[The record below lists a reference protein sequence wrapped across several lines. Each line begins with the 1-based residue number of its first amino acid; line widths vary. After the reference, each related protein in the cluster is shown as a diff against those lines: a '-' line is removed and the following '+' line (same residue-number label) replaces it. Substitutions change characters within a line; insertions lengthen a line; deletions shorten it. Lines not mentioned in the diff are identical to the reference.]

1 MRTLR
6 RSILTLAA
14 CAAGLL
20 AQDSPGLWTSDQVRA
35 AVTATL
41 AESPTLSAVKL
52 NSAQIDGDRV
62 TLDLSRQLLDLGR
75 PSAVDNA
82 IRHMAASIANLPADS
97 TGFRLSVLV
106 DGTSLRDV
114 RGDTLA
120 ARSEAKLPVRRASA
134 AADSNAPAASV
145 VVLNPDSGDLD
156 LDGARSA
163 ELAMTIRESLSS
175 GGMEVLGARNLD
187 KYAGT
192 GESGADKWR
201 ESALAYLK
209 ELGLPAEILEQGDDT
224 SRPLFANWAGAS
236 AMITL
241 RGSSSRVPL
250 IYYSPEG
257 PQSGSSEAL
266 ALGLQTGLTGAKVI
280 ACDDCGLEMR
290 LASMAS
296 VVLDLGEAIAR
307 PAAQLA
313 TAGSVGESFQAL
325 STHVLAA
332 SLAEMTSPAP
342 GSQLTGTSATF
353 QWNPGQDATSY
364 WLMVGSWLGGNT
376 LYSQSQGN
384 LTSASVTGLPTNGST
399 IYVRLWSY
407 VNSQWVSNDYQY
419 RAYSPNGST
428 PTKAVLTAPAPG
440 SKLSG
445 PSATFQWT
453 AGVGVNRY
461 YLFIGQ
467 WAGGNTIYS
476 QDMVDSV
483 QASVSGLPTDGSTL
497 YVRLWSYID
506 GVWQFNDST
515 LTAAGMLNPVKA
527 QITSPAQGSTLSGST
542 ATFQWDAG
550 SGVTHYYLH
559 VGLWQGGN
567 SIFSQDMNTSQSV
580 QVTGLPTDA
589 STVYV
594 RLWSYIGGAWQYNDY
609 TYKASGTAP
618 TAAKAAITA
627 PAPGSTLTGSSI
639 TFTWTAGSAVQRYW
653 LFIGTSVG
661 NNDIYGA
668 DQNLNL
674 SATVTVPVNGKA
686 LYVRLWSYINGAWQF
701 NDYQYKAAGN

>member
-1 MRTLR
+1 MRTLKR
-6 RSILTLAA
+6 TILTLAA
-14 CAAGLL
+14 CAASLL
-20 AQDSPGLWTSDQVRA
+20 AQDAPGLWTSDQVRD
-35 AVTATL
+35 AVTSTL
-41 AESPTLSAVKL
+41 SESPALSTVTLNAARV
-52 NSAQIDGDRV
+52 DGDRV
-62 TLDLSRQLLDLGR
+62 TLDLSRQILDLGR
-75 PSAVDNA
+75 PAVIDSA
-82 IRHMAASIANLPADS
+82 IRRLAASIAALPAES
-97 TGFRLSVLV
+97 TGFRLTILV
-106 DGTSLRDV
+106 DGLPLRDA
-114 RGDTLA
+114 RGDMAVLP
-120 ARSEAKLPVRRASA
+120 SQSKLSARRAA
-134 AADSNAPAASV
+134 ASDGGAPAASV
-145 VVLNPDSGDLD
+145 VVLNPDSGDFD
-156 LDGARSA
+156 AEGVRSA

-175 GGMEVLGARNLD
+175 RGMEVLGSRNLD

-209 ELGLPAEILEQGDDT
+209 ELGLPVEILAQGDEA

-236 AMITL
+236 ALVTL
-241 RGSSSRVPL
+241 RASGTRIPL
-250 IYYSPEG
+250 IYYSTEG
-257 PQSGSSEAL
+257 PQSGASESL
-266 ALGLQTGLTGAKVI
+266 ALGLQAGVPGSKVI

-290 LASMAS
+290 LAAMAS
-296 VVLDLGEAIAR
+296 VVLDLGAAIAD
-307 PAAQLA
+307 PGIQLA

-325 STHVLAA
+325 STGTRSAA
-332 SLAEMTSPAP
+332 LAEMTSPTP
-342 GSQLTGTSATF
+342 GSQLTGASATF
-353 QWNPGQDATSY
+353 QWNAGQDATSY

-399 IYVRLWSY
+399 IYARLWSY

-445 PSATFQWT
+445 SSATFQWT

-476 QDMVDSV
+476 QDMVEAV

-506 GVWQFNDST
+506 GVWQFNDYT
-515 LTAAGMLNPVKA
+515 LTAAGTLNPVKA
-527 QITSPAQGSTLSGST
+527 QITSPAQGSTLAGTS

-550 SGVTHYYLH
+550 SGATHYFLH

-567 SIFSQDMNTSQSV
+567 SIFSQDMNTSQSA
-580 QVTGLPTDA
+580 QVTGLPADA

-609 TYKASGTAP
+609 TYKASGSAPAAVKAALTAP
-618 TAAKAAITA
+618 TA
-627 PAPGSTLTGSSI
+627 GSTFSGTSVN
-639 TFTWTAGSAVQRYW
+639 FTWNAGTAVQRYW
-653 LFIGTSVG
+653 LFLGSSVG

-668 DQNLNL
+668 DQNLSQ
-674 SATVTVPVNGKA
+674 SATVTVPANGKA
-686 LYVRLWSYINGAWQF
+686 VYVRLWSYINGAWQF
-701 NDYQYKAAGN
+701 NDYQFKAAGN